1 MGREAVFI
9 LIPIIYPRNKKV
21 DKNKNSDAQKA
32 HNFQQDLNC
41 NIQVKFMSEGK

>member
-1 MGREAVFI
+1 MGREVVFT
-9 LIPIIYPRNKKV
+9 LFPIIYPLIEKV

-32 HNFQQDLNC
+32 HNFQQDLSC